1 MSLSCRTR
9 STSQP
14 MTASARRGTRAAPR
28 SVLSRRHWV
37 TGRDTAAKG
46 GSGQARGGR
55 GRWCSWGVGRG
66 RAYPGS
72 VLVAGGPPRSSRA
85 GSLPAMKPIQARA
98 DRAGGLGCPASLQ
111 SPRPSPRTESQHHHG
126 RHLLSAQPS
135 WGAAPGDQ
143 YHKCLL
149 GDRLLRSQPRP
160 RGAHT
165 LGCDSD
171 CVPTAPG
178 KGWSLGSTVPAPRLC
193 MGAASILHSLLYQLR
208 PGLARRG
215 WVLLTFPARTR
226 RPESGSSRGIRDLGE
241 RDGRSWEYSRVP
253 VTEGPQQG

>member
-1 MSLSCRTR
+1 MG
-9 STSQP
+9 
-14 MTASARRGTRAAPR
+14 RGAGLTRAQCWLLGGRLVAVEL
-28 SVLSRRHWV
+28 VLSLQ
-37 TGRDTAAKG
+37 
-46 GSGQARGGR
+46 GSPPKH
-55 GRWCSWGVGRG
+55 VLT
-66 RAYPGS
+66 
-72 VLVAGGPPRSSRA
+72 VLVVWA
-85 GSLPAMKPIQARA
+85 AR
-98 DRAGGLGCPASLQ
+98 LHS
-111 SPRPSPRTESQHHHG
+111 SPRPSPRTESQHHHS
-126 RHLLSAQPS
+126 RRLLSAQPS

-149 GDRLLRSQPRP
+149 GARLLRSQPRP

-171 CVPTAPG
+171 CVPAAPG

-193 MGAASILHSLLYQLR
+193 MGAASILHSLLCQLR

-241 RDGRSWEYSRVP
+241 RDGRSWEYSQVP